1 MWEKQRGSCCSLP
14 AVLLWVRRGVPSLD
28 LKLAKLD
35 DRRTTHL
42 GIWRAGH
49 PHFLHRQE
57 KERENESR
65 EGGFRFG
72 APVSS
77 EGQVFQQ
84 GIKKRTWIRLRLHS
98 RDYWAS
104 DWPCLTQHGM
114 PATHTRAWH
123 APALKHTV
131 TERHIHT
138 PRHTHTGTVKQTG
151 TPTPAPVQL
160 AP

>member
-49 PHFLHRQE
+49 PNFLQRKRNIEQRRKKRQTHTS
-57 KERENESR
+57 ERKR
-65 EGGFRFG
+65 GGFSFG
-72 APVSS
+72 TTASS

-84 GIKKRTWIRLRLHS
+84 GIKKSMEQTEITHQGLLGFLT
-98 RDYWAS
+98 A
-104 DWPCLTQHGM
+104 PCLTQHSVWLCL
-114 PATHTRAWH
+114 PD
-123 APALKHTV
+123 APALKHK
-131 TERHIHT
+131 HT
-138 PRHTHTGTVKQTG
+138 LSDRKTHTHTLKTS
-151 TPTPAPVQL
+151 TPTRVQ
-160 AP
+160 

>member
-84 GIKKRTWIRLRLHS
+84 GIKKSMEQTEITHQGLLGFLT
-98 RDYWAS
+98 A
-104 DWPCLTQHGM
+104 PCLTQHSVWLCL
-114 PATHTRAWH
+114 PD
-123 APALKHTV
+123 APALKHK
-131 TERHIHT
+131 HT
-138 PRHTHTGTVKQTG
+138 LSDRKTHTHTLKTS
-151 TPTPAPVQL
+151 TPTRVQ
-160 AP
+160 